1 MEKESFVNKGVLTG
15 NMLKIIALITMTID
29 HVGYFLYPTEQ
40 WLRIIG
46 RIAFPIFAFLIAE
59 GCRYTRNKKKY
70 FITMLIFAVVCQV
83 AMSIATGS
91 LTMNIFVTFIFSQL
105 MIFAFDQAVKT
116 KKISHIVIALVTF
129 TLIAVIMLVIP
140 SVVPRTLGLSFDYG
154 FFGALLPL
162 FVYLGRNKISKVILC
177 AIGLLPL
184 CLTLGFSIQWYCYLA
199 LIPLALYNGKRG
211 KLKLKYLFY
220 FYYPV
225 HVLIILLI
233 SMLM

>member
-1 MEKESFVNKGVLTG
+1 
-15 NMLKIIALITMTID
+15 MLKIIALITMTID

-116 KKISHIVIALVTF
+116 KKISHIVIAL
-129 TLIAVIMLVIP
+129 
-140 SVVPRTLGLSFDYG
+140 
-154 FFGALLPL
+154 
-162 FVYLGRNKISKVILC
+162 
-177 AIGLLPL
+177 
-184 CLTLGFSIQWYCYLA
+184 
-199 LIPLALYNGKRG
+199 
-211 KLKLKYLFY
+211 
-220 FYYPV
+220 
-225 HVLIILLI
+225 
-233 SMLM
+233 

>member
-116 KKISHIVIALVTF
+116 KKISHIVIAL
-129 TLIAVIMLVIP
+129 
-140 SVVPRTLGLSFDYG
+140 
-154 FFGALLPL
+154 
-162 FVYLGRNKISKVILC
+162 
-177 AIGLLPL
+177 
-184 CLTLGFSIQWYCYLA
+184 
-199 LIPLALYNGKRG
+199 
-211 KLKLKYLFY
+211 
-220 FYYPV
+220 
-225 HVLIILLI
+225 
-233 SMLM
+233 